1 MKNRKA
7 RIRRKNSYSS
17 TVLIILEIVV
27 FILSLQFTMRFWS
40 SYNAGDGI
48 LSFGIFFTRIGMA
61 IIIADACVSFIARLG
76 NVFNR
81 DWENPLSIFCQ
92 QSVDGKELMRTRE
105 FEQLYASLKDVND
118 RLSDPDKKAMKSRR
132 TQEYQVSELEEE
144 LAKRQ
149 QEEKLKKLEEQK
161 EEPEGNFDD
170 GEMKIR
176 MNKVTVPEEEI
187 HYMVYIK
194 KPSGLAYS
202 GEEILLDGI
211 GTVRPIGEVYLEKKD
226 GKMRFM
232 QKVALIEN

>member
-1 MKNRKA
+1 MEKREKNVRGKD
-7 RIRRKNSYSS
+7 SYNFSS
-17 TVLIILEIVV
+17 TVLIIIEIAV
-27 FILSLQFTMRFWS
+27 FISTLQFTMKFWS

-48 LSFGIFFTRIGMA
+48 LKFGILFIRIAMA
-61 IIIADACVSFIARLG
+61 IIVADVFTSFVARLG
-76 NVFNR
+76 NIFNR
-81 DWENPLSIFCQ
+81 DWQNPLSVFCQ
-92 QSVDGKELMRTRE
+92 QNVGVMQPLKRRDLENI
-105 FEQLYASLKDVND
+105 YASLEEIKYY
-118 RLSDPDKKAMKSRR
+118 LSRHEENSKSP
-132 TQEYQVSELEEE
+132 QE
-144 LAKRQ
+144 A
-149 QEEKLKKLEEQK
+149 QEKT
-161 EEPEGNFDD
+161 EEPEEEPEDNFDD

-176 MNKVTVPEEEI
+176 INKVTVPEEEI